1 MNVVVDALS
10 RKAHCNYMPAIY
22 ITGEESIIRVPPD
35 MAQYN
40 VTLTPLLRGEIIA
53 AQSSVEGVMHIK
65 RWLIEGDP
73 KVDYLHVDDEGTL

>member
-1 MNVVVDALS
+1 
-10 RKAHCNYMPAIY
+10 
-22 ITGEESIIRVPPD
+22 VPLD
-35 MAQYN
+35 MALYN

-73 KVDYLHVDDEGTL
+73 KVDYLHVDDESTL

>member
-40 VTLTPLLRGEIIA
+40 VTLTPLLRGEIIVDH
-53 AQSSVEGVMHIK
+53 SSDEGVVHIK
-65 RWLIEGDP
+65 RRFKFKFIL
-73 KVDYLHVDDEGTL
+73 